1 LATAFLKQTPHGL
14 LALALLG
21 VAACAHAP
29 PRARE
34 APPAVITPASEA
46 MPVVAAAPTAAYTST
61 AATVGPTAT
70 PVASAT
76 EVSTAPPI
84 VPTVAPEPS
93 IPAPAAPAPAA
104 VTTPDASTGAADGT
118 TPAPLAS
125 AAATASPEPT
135 PAGSAAPTQLVGLAP
150 DQYGDLFDRMRA
162 GFKLEDGTDRQAVD
176 QQLRWY
182 ASNPDYLQRA
192 FGRADLYLYQIVT
205 ELERRGMP
213 LELALLP
220 VVESAFEPY
229 AYSRARASGLWQFI
243 PGTGSRFGLKQDWWY
258 DGRRD
263 IVESTRGALD
273 YLQHLHDEFN
283 GDWLLAIAAYNCG
296 EAMVERAVDMNRAA
310 HRPVTFWELWL
321 PGETRAYVPKLLA
334 MKRLVR
340 DPEGYGLEFS
350 PIPNS
355 PYFTRVATHSQVNL
369 KIAAE
374 IAGVS
379 PEELYELNPAFHR
392 WATDPAGPHYLLLPV
407 DAADVFA
414 ENLEQLSPDQR
425 LGVDH
430 YSVRRGDS
438 IASVARKFHSSVN
451 VIRELNDLTG
461 GLTVG
466 DDLRVPSAVP
476 ELPAKVMLAAARV
489 DGHGRSGRRAHVQ
502 VVRRGDSLWTIARRN
517 GMNVNTLASLNGM
530 HPGDALR
537 AGQRIRLTS
546 GSSGGSG
553 RSGSH
558 RRLFYTVR
566 EGDTVTQIAR
576 LFQCS
581 VPQLLAWNGLSSHSH
596 LHAGQKLRIRL
607 HTRHH

>member
-1 LATAFLKQTPHGL
+1 MPVA
-14 LALALLG
+14 
-21 VAACAHAP
+21 VAA
-29 PRARE
+29 
-34 APPAVITPASEA
+34 
-46 MPVVAAAPTAAYTST
+46 PVG
-61 AATVGPTAT
+61 ATYA
-70 PVASAT
+70 
-76 EVSTAPPI
+76 PI
-84 VPTVAPEPS
+84 VPTVAPEAS
-93 IPAPAAPAPAA
+93 APAPVASAPAPAA
-104 VTTPDASTGAADGT
+104 ATAATDASAPAPMDASVSGLPSAPASPAPASPAAAD
-118 TPAPLAS
+118 
-125 AAATASPEPT
+125 
-135 PAGSAAPTQLVGLAP
+135 AAPTQLAGLAP

-162 GFKLEDGTDRQAVD
+162 GFK
-176 QQLRWY
+176 
-182 ASNPDYLQRA
+182 
-192 FGRADLYLYQIVT
+192 
-205 ELERRGMP
+205 
-213 LELALLP
+213 
-220 VVESAFEPY
+220 
-229 AYSRARASGLWQFI
+229 
-243 PGTGSRFGLKQDWWY
+243 Y

-263 IVESTRGALD
+263 IVESTRAALD
-273 YLQHLHDEFN
+273 YLQRLHDEFE
-283 GDWLLAIAAYNCG
+283 GDWLLAVAAYNCG

-310 HRPVTFWELWL
+310 HRPVTFWDLWL

-340 DPEGYGLEFS
+340 DPETYGLEFS

-355 PYFTRVATHSQVNL
+355 PYFARIATHGQVNL

-407 DAADVFA
+407 DAADVFS
-414 ENLEQLSPDQR
+414 ENLEQLSADQR
-425 LGVDH
+425 LGVNH

-438 IASVARKFHSSVN
+438 IASVARKFHTSVN

-466 DDLRVPSAVP
+466 DDLRVPSAVS

-489 DGHGRSGRRAHVQ
+489 DGYGRSLRRAHVQ

-530 HPGDALR
+530 HPGDTLR
-537 AGQRIRLTS
+537 AGQHIRLTS

-553 RSGSH
+553 RSGGH

-581 VPQLLAWNGLSSHSH
+581 VPQLLAWNGLSSGSR